1 MTSALPDPEK
11 PPVTTEWV
19 KLPTQRAFVIP
30 VQITLSPR
38 FIPCGCDPLYDIT
51 PVIVNAGLYT
61 FRNVDETRRDDRTR
75 RVFGLNCDR
84 SGDACSDY
92 LPTAQFAV
100 TSTEPR
106 EVIEAVV
113 AGNGWFNDSR
123 YDPVTPVPEMN
134 LFQWSLHM

>member
-1 MTSALPDPEK
+1 M
-11 PPVTTEWV
+11 
-19 KLPTQRAFVIP
+19 
-30 VQITLSPR
+30 
-38 FIPCGCDPLYDIT
+38 
-51 PVIVNAGLYT
+51 
-61 FRNVDETRRDDRTR
+61 
-75 RVFGLNCDR
+75 FGLNCDR
-84 SGDACSDY
+84 SGDDACSDY